1 MRLAR
6 RISSTLPLSAVLSLT
21 TREHGDHERVDI
33 AVAGNPS
40 ANPRPAPP
48 RRPACGVVQPRPSAP
63 PNPVSAQS
71 RAQRLW
77 KGLAAWPTVE
87 RTTLVLGLVF
97 AGVVLTP
104 TLRSAEDGMRSREAA
119 DWANDKDFLEYCEQ
133 VRSQILHA

>member
-1 MRLAR
+1 MATTNASISQLPAIPLQTLA
-6 RISSTLPLSAVLSLT
+6 P
-21 TREHGDHERVDI
+21 
-33 AVAGNPS
+33 
-40 ANPRPAPP
+40 PRPAGPP
-48 RRPACGVVQPRPSAP
+48 AVSSNPAP
-63 PNPVSAQS
+63 PAPTNPVSAQS